1 MYLSTVSAV
10 FVLLASALITGCFR
24 SRADEYYLLTPAG
37 PAPRGGGI
45 GVGVGPVSV
54 AEYLDRSNLIFQT
67 SGQRLEVSDQH
78 HWAGDL
84 RNSIASVMA
93 SNLGR
98 ELRTGNVRTYPWDRD
113 DELRYQVVIDV
124 RQLHGT
130 PDGGAIL
137 EAGWRVYALP
147 SSKLIVSR
155 SSTLSERLARDGF
168 EELAAAESRLLMNLA
183 REIVAALRAQGGERS
198 SQSE

>member
-1 MYLSTVSAV
+1 MSSPMMRALRNVG
-10 FVLLASALITGCFR
+10 VLCLVILAGGCGGG
-24 SRADEYYLLTPAG
+24 ANEYYLLTPAG

-45 GVGVGPVSV
+45 GVGVGPITV
-54 AEYLDRSNLIFQT
+54 AEYLDRSNLVFQT
-67 SGQRLEVSDQH
+67 GGQRLEVAEGH

-84 RNSIASVMA
+84 RRSIASVMA

-130 PDGGAIL
+130 AAGGAML
-137 EAGWRVYALP
+137 EASWRVYALP
-147 SSKLIVSR
+147 GSKLLVSR
-155 SSTLSERLARDGF
+155 GTTVQEALGADGF
-168 EELAAAESRLLMNLA
+168 EALAAAESRLFMQLA
-183 REIVAALRAQGGERS
+183 REIAGALR
-198 SQSE
+198 